1 MATLTVTAKG
11 QVTLRKEV
19 LEHLGVKPGDKIDVE
34 LAPNSKAVV
43 RAKKTG
49 RSIERL
55 FGMLKR
61 EGEEPLSLED
71 IKRISEESWAGIRED
86 NGRHERSATRRAR
99 R

>member
-11 QVTLRKEV
+11 QITLRKEV

-43 RAKKTG
+43 RAQKPK
-49 RSIERL
+49 RSIESL

-71 IKRISEESWAGIRED
+71 IKRITEESWAGIRED
-86 NGRHERSATRRAR
+86 NGRHKRAVARRAR